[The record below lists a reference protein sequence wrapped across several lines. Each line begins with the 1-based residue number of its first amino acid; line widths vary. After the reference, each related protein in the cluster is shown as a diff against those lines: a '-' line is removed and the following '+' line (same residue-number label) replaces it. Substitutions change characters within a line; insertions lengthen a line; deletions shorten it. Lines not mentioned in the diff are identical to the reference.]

1 MRAQHLRT
9 ALIGGLL
16 AATAVIA
23 QPPFGRAPTA
33 AGQKLKEATESLKSE
48 REKLAEDAATESGNA
63 AERMTLRATLLKK
76 IGELDKLR
84 SAPPSVVL
92 PPPKP
97 VPVPPVGVKPETKW
111 PPPSEGSTSLDPLR
125 ESQNLYQAGQ
135 VDAAYRAL
143 QFLMQQPDTLS
154 PHDRA
159 FAQYLSACCQR
170 RMGKLPEAAAL
181 FREIADSKPDV
192 VLTESALSQLSLIRS
207 AQEFEKR
214 MEELR
219 ARRSAR

>member
-1 MRAQHLRT
+1 MRAQYLRA
-9 ALIGGLL
+9 ALVGGLL

-23 QPPFGRAPTA
+23 QPPFSRAPTA
-33 AGQKLKEATESLKSE
+33 AGQKLKEATESLKLE
-48 REKLAEDAATESGNA
+48 REKLAQDAATDAGNA

-76 IGELDKLR
+76 IQELGDKKSPL
-84 SAPPSVVL
+84 PSLILV
-92 PPPKP
+92 PPKP
-97 VPVPPVGVKPETKW
+97 VLPLIGVKPETKW
-111 PPPSEGSTSLDPLR
+111 PPAVGGATSLDPLR
-125 ESQNLYQAGQ
+125 ESQNLYLAGQ
-135 VDAAYRAL
+135 TDAAFRAL

-181 FREIADSKPDV
+181 FREIADAKPDV

-207 AQEFEKR
+207 AQEFEMR

-219 ARRSAR
+219 ARRSAK

>member
-1 MRAQHLRT
+1 MRARHLRA
-9 ALIGGLL
+9 ALAVGLL
-16 AATAVIA
+16 GVTTTLA
-23 QPPFGRAPTA
+23 QPPAGRAPTP
-33 AGQKLKEATESLKSE
+33 AGQALKDATDTLKAE
-48 REKLAEDAATESGNA
+48 REKLAQDVAAEAGNA

-76 IGELDKLR
+76 IQELGDRKVT
-84 SAPPSVVL
+84 PPPVTL

-97 VPVPPVGVKPETKW
+97 VPSVGAKPETKW
-111 PPPSEGSTSLDPLR
+111 PPPGEGSTSLDPLR
-125 ESQNLYQAGQ
+125 EAQNLYQAGQ
-135 VDAAYRAL
+135 ADAAYRAL

-181 FREIADSKPDV
+181 FRQIADAKPDV
-192 VLTESALSQLSLIRS
+192 VLTEGALSQLSLIRS

-219 ARRSAR
+219 ARRSGR